1 MTGTEKSDCLKP
13 LTLSRGRTLEQ
24 MDQVFHSH
32 TAVHDWE
39 MKAQITRLAIGQS
52 AERRSGPGYEDKASK
67 EEFIESK

>member
-1 MTGTEKSDCLKP
+1 
-13 LTLSRGRTLEQ
+13 

-32 TAVHDWE
+32 TAAHDWE

-52 AERRSGPGYEDKASK
+52 AERRSGPEYENKASK

>member
-1 MTGTEKSDCLKP
+1 
-13 LTLSRGRTLEQ
+13 